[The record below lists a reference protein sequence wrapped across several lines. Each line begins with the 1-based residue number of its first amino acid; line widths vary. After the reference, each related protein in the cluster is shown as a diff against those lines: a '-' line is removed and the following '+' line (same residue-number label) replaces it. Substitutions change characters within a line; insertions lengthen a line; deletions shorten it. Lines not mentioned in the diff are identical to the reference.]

1 MRAMIG
7 MSCFDHRRA
16 SIAGVTSPVW
26 WKSHSSVQMTAQPPS
41 ALTPRMA
48 AMLELGY
55 WVPMPL
61 QCGT

>member
-7 MSCFDHRRA
+7 MSCLDPRRA
-16 SIAGVTSPVW
+16 SIAGVTSPTG

-48 AMLELGY
+48 AMEDGY
-55 WVPMPL
+55 WTPMPL
-61 QCGT
+61 QWGTW